1 MSENFGARRASPQ
14 PPSVA
19 VRIGRKSRFSC
30 PIRSGNILH
39 VDRTLARVP
48 RDAAMEL
55 VMNNRIARLRVLA
68 IGAALS
74 FACSAGP
81 GAVRAQD
88 NLLQQGR
95 GMLEGMLQGQ
105 DAGGDLSEVQ
115 IGDGLREALRVGTER
130 VTASLGQV
138 DGFNANPDVHIPLP
152 QSLQTVQ
159 SALGMVGMSGLADDL
174 ELRMNRAAE
183 TAAPEAKELFWQAVS
198 EMTLQDA
205 QGILSGPDDAAT
217 RYFQDKMTAPLTER
231 FTPVV
236 DRELADA
243 GAVQAYDQMMGDYGE
258 LPFAPDVQANLTPY
272 VVQQA
277 LDGMFLLLAREE
289 AAIRQDPAARTTE
302 LLQTV
307 FGS

>member
-1 MSENFGARRASPQ
+1 MTNHPACVRRFLL
-14 PPSVA
+14 
-19 VRIGRKSRFSC
+19 G
-30 PIRSGNILH
+30 
-39 VDRTLARVP
+39 T
-48 RDAAMEL
+48 M
-55 VMNNRIARLRVLA
+55 LA
-68 IGAALS
+68 IAA
-74 FACSAGP
+74 AAGP
-81 GAVRAQD
+81 ASVRAQD
-88 NLLQQGR
+88 GLLDQGGNLLKGVLQGR
-95 GMLEGMLQGQ
+95 SGGSGLS
-105 DAGGDLSEVQ
+105 DAQV
-115 IGDGLREALRVGTER
+115 GDGLREALRVGTER

-138 DGFNANPDVHIPLP
+138 DGFNRNPDVHIPLP

-159 SALGMVGMSGLADDL
+159 SALTMVGMSGLADDL

-183 TAAPEAKELFWQAVS
+183 TAAPQAKELFVQAIS

-243 GAVQAYDQMMGDYGE
+243 GAVQAYDQMMGDYRD
-258 LPFAPDVQANLTPY
+258 LPFAPDVEANLTPY
-272 VVQQA
+272 VVEQA
-277 LDGMFLLLAREE
+277 LDGMFLMLAREE
-289 AAIRQDPAARTTE
+289 AAIREDPAARTTE

>member
-1 MSENFGARRASPQ
+1 MSRR
-14 PPSVA
+14 
-19 VRIGRKSRFSC
+19 
-30 PIRSGNILH
+30 LH
-39 VDRTLARVP
+39 L
-48 RDAAMEL
+48 L
-55 VMNNRIARLRVLA
+55 WL
-68 IGAALS
+68 GAALLAS
-74 FACSAGP
+74 PASSVAQ
-81 GAVRAQD
+81 AQD
-88 NLLQQGR
+88 GLLQQGR
-95 GMLEGMLQGQ
+95 GLLEGVLQGQ
-105 DAGGDLSEVQ
+105 PGGSGLGDAQ

-138 DGFNANPDVHIPLP
+138 DGFNTNPHVHIPLP
-152 QSLQTVQ
+152 ESLQTVQ
-159 SALGMVGMSGLADDL
+159 SALAMVGMSGLADDL

-183 TAAPEAKELFWQAVS
+183 TAVPQAKELFWQAVS
-198 EMTLQDA
+198 EMTLEDA

-217 RYFQDKMTAPLTER
+217 RYFQDKMTGPLTER

-236 DRELADA
+236 NAELADA
-243 GAVQAYDQMMGDYGE
+243 GAVQAYDQMMGDYRA

-277 LDGMFLLLAREE
+277 LDGMFLMLAREE